1 MCGIAG
7 VITNESLR
15 DLQGAL
21 QRMLRAQA
29 HRGPDD
35 EGVITLPPDSA
46 HQTPCVALG
55 SRRLAI
61 IDLSPAGHQP
71 MSNEDGLIWVTYNG
85 EIYNFIDIRDELIK
99 RGHRF
104 RSNTDS
110 EVLVHGYE
118 EWGIE
123 GLLRRL
129 RGMFAFAIWDQKK
142 RRLFVARDRLGK
154 KPLYY
159 AWDGRIFL
167 FASELKSLL
176 ASGLITR
183 RLNPAGVVAYLSLGS
198 VPAPL
203 TMIDGV
209 EALSSRLL
217 PHTSK

>member
-71 MSNEDGLIWVTYNG
+71 MSNEDGMIWVTYNG
-85 EIYNFIDIRDELIK
+85 EIYNFIDITPVLPI
-99 RGHRF
+99 HAAF
-104 RSNTDS
+104 RR
-110 EVLVHGYE
+110 H
-118 EWGIE
+118 
-123 GLLRRL
+123 
-129 RGMFAFAIWDQKK
+129 
-142 RRLFVARDRLGK
+142 
-154 KPLYY
+154 KPLL
-159 AWDGRIFL
+159 WKL
-167 FASELKSLL
+167 F
-176 ASGLITR
+176 GFFR
-183 RLNPAGVVAYLSLGS
+183 
-198 VPAPL
+198 
-203 TMIDGV
+203 
-209 EALSSRLL
+209 
-217 PHTSK
+217 

>member
-7 VITNESLR
+7 IITDESLR
-15 DLQGAL
+15 DLHGAL
-21 QRMLRAQA
+21 QRMVRAQA

-46 HQTPCVALG
+46 YRTPYVALG

-71 MSNEDGLIWVTYNG
+71 ISNEDGMVWVTYNG
-85 EIYNFIDIRDELIK
+85 EIYNFMDIRDELIK
-99 RGHRF
+99 RGYRF

-129 RGMFAFAIWDQKK
+129 RGMFAFAIWDQKN

-159 AWDGRIFL
+159 AWDGKDI
-167 FASELKSLL
+167 SLCL
-176 ASGLITR
+176 RAKVS
-183 RLNPAGVVAYLSLGS
+183 AGVRAC
-198 VPAPL
+198 
-203 TMIDGV
+203 
-209 EALSSRLL
+209 
-217 PHTSK
+217 